1 MDPACNSTFGVVT
14 FFVALSG
21 PVVGT
26 VTSVGVYWLSNRNF
40 SITAGKP
47 ADVELGRGLSR
58 EQRSGLT
65 KE

>member
-1 MDPACNSTFGVVT
+1 MMAVLG
-14 FFVALSG
+14 
-21 PVVGT
+21 
-26 VTSVGVYWLSNRNF
+26 NF

-47 ADVELGRGLSR
+47 VDVELGRGLSR

>member
-1 MDPACNSTFGVVT
+1 MLRNVQERKLPPYPTT
-14 FFVALSG
+14 VAMIAL
-21 PVVGT
+21 VG
-26 VTSVGVYWLSNRNF
+26 NF

-47 ADVELGRGLSR
+47 ADVELGRGLPR